1 MKKIVIDAGHGGT
14 DGGATSNGL
23 IEKNLTLDISNNMAN
38 KLRQLGVEVYQTRT
52 TDETLSP
59 QERVNRIMNAFGNN
73 EDVIVVSNHIN
84 AGGGNGAEVI
94 YALRNTSDLSNLI
107 LDELSRSG
115 QNIRKAYQRRLPSN
129 PSKDYYFIHRDT
141 GVTEPVIVEY
151 GFIDSTG
158 DDVDLLKNKREELVD
173 AVVRALATYINIP
186 YLKSDTYIVQKGD
199 SLYSIARKYN
209 INVNDL
215 INLNNLSSNILSIG
229 QTLQIPKK
237 EELQEYKV
245 YTVKKGDSLYKIAND
260 NNVTVNK
267 LIDYNNLDS
276 TVLKENQVI
285 LIPIIE
291 QESINEDYITYTV
304 ERNDTL
310 FSISR
315 KYNTTV
321 DKIKELNNL
330 QTNILSIG
338 QVLKIPTPQEEK
350 DTSSYIEYVVN
361 PKDTLYKISKEYNID
376 IEKLLDY
383 NSLDSTILSIGQ
395 IIRIPI
401 TTNDKIYVVKSGDTL
416 YKISKENN
424 IPIQEIINKN
434 NLTSTV
440 LSIGQK
446 IIL

>member
-1 MKKIVIDAGHGGT
+1 MKKIVIDAGHGGV
-14 DGGATSNGL
+14 DGGATANGL
-23 IEKNLTLDISNNMAN
+23 LEKNLTLDIANKMAD

-59 QERVNRIMNAFGNN
+59 QERVNRIMNAFGNS

-141 GVTEPVIVEY
+141 GVTEPVIIEY

-158 DDVDLLKNKREELVD
+158 DDVDLLKNKRDDLVD
-173 AVVRALATYINIP
+173 AVVRALSTYINVP
-186 YLKSDTYIVQKGD
+186 YLSSDTYIVQKGD

-215 INLNNLSSNILSIG
+215 INLNNLSSNILNIG
-229 QTLQIPKK
+229 QVLQIPKK
-237 EELQEYKV
+237 EELLEYKA

-260 NNVTVNK
+260 NNITVNK

-276 TVLKENQVI
+276 TILKENQVI
-285 LIPIIE
+285 LIPLVE
-291 QESINEDYITYTV
+291 QEQLDEDYITYTV

-310 FSISR
+310 YSISQ
-315 KYNTTV
+315 KFNTTV
-321 DKIKELNNL
+321 DKLKELNNL

-338 QVLKIPTPQEEK
+338 QVLKIPTQNEEI
-350 DTSSYIEYVVN
+350 DTSSYIEYIVN
-361 PKDTLYKISKEYNID
+361 PGDTLYKIGREYNID
-376 IEKLLDY
+376 IERLLDY
-383 NSLDSTILSIGQ
+383 NNLDSTILSIGQ
-395 IIRIPI
+395 VIRIPI
-401 TTNDKIYVVKSGDTL
+401 TTDDKVYIVKAGDTL
-416 YKISKENN
+416 YKISKDNN
-424 IPIQEIINKN
+424 VPIQEIINKN
-434 NLTSTV
+434 NLTSTI